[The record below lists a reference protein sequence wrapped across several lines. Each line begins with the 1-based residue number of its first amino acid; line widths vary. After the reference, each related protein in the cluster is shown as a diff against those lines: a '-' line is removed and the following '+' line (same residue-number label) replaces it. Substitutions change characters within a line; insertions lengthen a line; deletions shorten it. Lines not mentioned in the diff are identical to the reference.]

1 MGIEREAKYQVLDQ
15 ALFRRLN
22 AMDHIG
28 GFALDHAGVLEM
40 LTIYLDTPELEL
52 FEGQYAMRLRIVEG
66 HALLSLKGPAISEG
80 ATLVRPEE
88 EAAATAFSEKHLP
101 SSDEIIRLLPAAAP
115 VLRGLS
121 LVPVLRA
128 ADRRALHYVL
138 QEGNRAC
145 EIACDTVAFSS
156 PRAPGRRS
164 TEMELEIE
172 QKSGTGDV
180 FREVLH
186 VFELFFALTPRR
198 STSKYRDGLSSLG
211 LLAP

>member
-15 ALFRRLN
+15 ALFRRLS

-28 GFALDHAGVLEM
+28 GFALEHAGVLEM
-40 LTIYLDTPELEL
+40 VTIYLDTPELDL
-52 FEGQYAMRLRIVEG
+52 FKGQYAMRLRLLEGRTIV
-66 HALLSLKGPAISEG
+66 SLKGPATLEG
-80 ATLVRPEE
+80 SALVRPED
-88 EAAATAFSEKHLP
+88 EAAAPAFSEKHLP
-101 SSDEIIRLLPAAAP
+101 SAAEVIRLLPATASM
-115 VLRGLS
+115 LRGLS

-138 QEGNRAC
+138 QDGDRAC
-145 EIACDTVAFSS
+145 EIACDAVTFTS

-180 FREVLH
+180 FREVLR
-186 VFELFFALTPRR
+186 VFEQFFALTPRR
-198 STSKYRDGLSSLG
+198 STSKYRDGLTGLG
-211 LLAP
+211 LLVP